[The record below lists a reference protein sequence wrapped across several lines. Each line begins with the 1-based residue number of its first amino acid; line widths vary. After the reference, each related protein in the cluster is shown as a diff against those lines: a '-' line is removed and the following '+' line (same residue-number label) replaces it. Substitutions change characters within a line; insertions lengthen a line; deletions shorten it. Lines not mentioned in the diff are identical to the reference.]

1 MIKLEDISKKYGGK
15 ELFSHFSAE
24 FEEHKVSCILGA
36 SGVGKTTLINMIASL
51 TTPDSGRVI
60 VKSDEKDGRFRGS
73 YVFQEPRLLPWLN
86 VHDNLD
92 LVLKN
97 AKKQNIGQNQDADLL
112 RVKHKFRRRSFIED
126 GESQARSEFFTRD
139 ERNELI
145 KKQLKLVEL
154 SAYEF
159 SPLNELSGG
168 MVQRVS
174 LCRAFLYPS
183 DILFLDEPFKE
194 QDSKLKD
201 ELYKTFFRAYE
212 NDTLRRT
219 VLFVTH
225 DISEALRLADTI
237 YVLSGLPAQIA
248 GKFDK
253 SEFSEELGAKI
264 KALL

>member
-15 ELFSHFSAE
+15 KLFSHFSAE

-36 SGVGKTTLINMIASL
+36 SGVGKTTLINIIAGL
-51 TTPDSGRVI
+51 TLPDSGRVS
-60 VKSDEKDGRFRGS
+60 VTSNGKCGGFGGS

-86 VHDNLD
+86 VHENLD

-97 AKKQNIGQNQDADLL
+97 AKKPNCGQNENADLL
-112 RVKHKFRRRSFIED
+112 CVKHKSFRS
-126 GESQARSEFFTRD
+126 GFTRNGGSKEHSCLYTKD

-145 KKQLKLVEL
+145 KKQLELVEL
-154 SAYEF
+154 SDYEF

-168 MVQRVS
+168 MVQRVA

-201 ELYKTFFRAYE
+201 ELYETFFRAYE
-212 NDTLRRT
+212 NDALRRT

-225 DISEALRLADTI
+225 DIFEALRLADTI
-237 YVLSGLPAQIA
+237 YVLSGSPVEIA

-253 SEFSEELGAKI
+253 AKFSEDIKYRIKEL
-264 KALL
+264 L

>member
-1 MIKLEDISKKYGGK
+1 MIKLEDISKKYGSK
-15 ELFSHFSAE
+15 ELYSHFSAE

-36 SGVGKTTLINMIASL
+36 SGVGKTTLINIIAGLVS
-51 TTPDSGRVI
+51 PDSGRVLLT
-60 VKSDEKDGRFRGS
+60 SDGQVRSS

-97 AKKQNIGQNQDADLL
+97 VTK
-112 RVKHKFRRRSFIED
+112 
-126 GESQARSEFFTRD
+126 TTD
-139 ERNELI
+139 ERGKNVLYSKQERAELI

-154 SAYEF
+154 DRYEF

-168 MVQRVS
+168 MVQRVA

-194 QDSKLKD
+194 QDTKLKD
-201 ELYKTFFRAYE
+201 ELYDTFFRAYE
-212 NDTLRRT
+212 NDSARRT

-237 YVLSGLPAQIA
+237 YVLAGAPAQIV

-253 SEFSEELGAKI
+253 AEFSDDLKVRIKEL
-264 KALL
+264 L

>member
-1 MIKLEDISKKYGGK
+1 MIKLDEISKKYGGR
-15 ELFSHFSAE
+15 ELFSHFSVE
-24 FEEHKVSCILGA
+24 FEEHRVSCILGA
-36 SGVGKTTLINMIASL
+36 SGVGKTTLINIIAGLVS
-51 TTPDSGRVI
+51 PDSGQI
-60 VKSDEKDGRFRGS
+60 ILPSDGELRGS

-97 AKKQNIGQNQDADLL
+97 ARKPDSGAP
-112 RVKHKFRRRSFIED
+112 
-126 GESQARSEFFTRD
+126 FTKE
-139 ERNELI
+139 ERGKLI
-145 KKQLKLVEL
+145 KKQLKLVGLED
-154 SAYEF
+154 YEF

-168 MVQRVS
+168 MVQRVA

-194 QDSKLKD
+194 QDTKLKD
-201 ELYKTFFRAYE
+201 ELYDTFFRAYK
-212 NDTLRRT
+212 NDSAQRT

-237 YVLSGLPAQIA
+237 YVLAGSPAEIV

-253 SEFSEELGAKI
+253 AEFSEDLKAKI
-264 KALL
+264 KELL

>member
-1 MIKLEDISKKYGGK
+1 MIKLEDVSKKYGGK
-15 ELFSHFSAE
+15 ELYSHFSAE

-36 SGVGKTTLINMIASL
+36 SGVGKTTLINMMAGL
-51 TTPDSGRVI
+51 TTPERGRVI
-60 VKSDEKDGRFRGS
+60 VTSNGKDGGFRGS

-97 AKKQNIGQNQDADLL
+97 AHKPSGGQNENADLL
-112 RVKHKFRRRSFIED
+112 RVKHKPRRNSFTR
-126 GESQARSEFFTRD
+126 GEGSQAHSSLYTKD

-154 SAYEF
+154 SDYEF
-159 SPLNELSGG
+159 SPINELSGG
-168 MVQRVS
+168 MVQRVA

-201 ELYKTFFRAYE
+201 ELYETFFRAYE
-212 NDTLRRT
+212 NDALRRT

-237 YVLSGLPAQIA
+237 YVLSGSPVQIE
-248 GKFDK
+248 GKFHK
-253 SEFSEELGAKI
+253 SEFFEDIKDKI
-264 KALL
+264 KELL

>member
-1 MIKLEDISKKYGGK
+1 MIKLEDISKKYGER
-15 ELFSHFSAE
+15 ELYSHFSAE

-36 SGVGKTTLINMIASL
+36 SGVGKTTLINIVAGL
-51 TTPDSGRVI
+51 VLPDSGRV
-60 VKSDEKDGRFRGS
+60 VVPSEGQVRSS

-97 AKKQNIGQNQDADLL
+97 VPKTTDGRGKNVLYS
-112 RVKHKFRRRSFIED
+112 KHDR
-126 GESQARSEFFTRD
+126 T
-139 ERNELI
+139 ELI

-154 SAYEF
+154 EGYEF

-168 MVQRVS
+168 MVQRVA

-194 QDSKLKD
+194 QDTKLKE
-201 ELYKTFFRAYE
+201 ELYETFFRAYE
-212 NDTLRRT
+212 NDTARRT

-237 YVLSGLPAQIA
+237 YVLAGAPAQIV

-253 SEFSEELGAKI
+253 AEFTMELKNKI
-264 KALL
+264 KELL

>member
-15 ELFSHFSAE
+15 ELYSHFSAE
-24 FEEHKVSCILGA
+24 FEQHKVSCILGA
-36 SGVGKTTLINMIASL
+36 SGVGKTTLINMIAGL
-51 TTPDSGRVI
+51 AAPERGRVI
-60 VKSDEKDGRFRGS
+60 ITSEGKDDGTRGS

-97 AKKQNIGQNQDADLL
+97 AKNPTTVQSENAEPMS
-112 RVKHKFRRRSFIED
+112 VKHKAHKNIFAGGGRGRSHS
-126 GESQARSEFFTRD
+126 GFFTKE
-139 ERNELI
+139 ERNEMI
-145 KKQLKLVEL
+145 KKQLELVEL
-154 SAYEF
+154 SDYEF
-159 SPLNELSGG
+159 SQLNELSGG
-168 MVQRVS
+168 MVQRVA

-201 ELYKTFFRAYE
+201 ELYETFFRAYE
-212 NDTLRRT
+212 NDALRRT

-237 YVLSGLPAQIA
+237 YVLSGAPVEIT

-253 SEFSEELGAKI
+253 AEFSEDTKDRIKEL
-264 KALL
+264 L